1 MLLTTNEIYQKMV
14 ESIKKKRG
22 VKDYCMILVLNNG
35 KIGVAFLGIDKLK
48 EKLESQEIRK
58 KTVT

>member
-14 ESIKKKRG
+14 DSVKIKRG
-22 VKDYCMILVLNNG
+22 VKDYCTIFVLNSG
-35 KIGVAFLGIDKLK
+35 KIGVAFRGIDKG
-48 EKLESQEIRK
+48 ETWESQEIRK